1 MARHGRFILLL
12 LFSLFVLASCGGS
25 DEASPATSTTSVA
38 ASVEDGAAV
47 ATSTTSADPVVEE
60 TTTTAATTDEPASGL
75 GQAELVF
82 EDGRSWTLDGVC
94 VHTPDNTGAAAAL
107 WRVEVE
113 AADGASFIAIKAF
126 PFDPEDTT
134 PFLTGSFVDA
144 DDNVFVVIEAEDV
157 SDGSNLILTLG
168 MHDGVKTID
177 DPVDFTATV
186 TCGV

>member
-1 MARHGRFILLL
+1 MAQRGRFMLLL
-12 LFSLFVLASCGGS
+12 LISLFVLASCGGS
-25 DEASPATSTTSVA
+25 DEANPATSTTSA
-38 ASVEDGAAV
+38 ATSVEDGAGAT
-47 ATSTTSADPVVEE
+47 TSTISDDPVGT

-107 WRVEVE
+107 WRIEVE

-126 PFDPEDTT
+126 PFDPENTT

-157 SDGSNLILTLG
+157 SDGSNLILNLG
-168 MHDGVKTID
+168 MHDGVKTMD
-177 DPVDFTATV
+177 DPIDFTATV